1 MKTKEEVLALLVALG
16 TTAEEVANKLVSLG
30 IKGNRERCR
39 TCPIAQYLISNGVA
53 SWVVLADGAGGG
65 VALGDVG
72 GEVSYYRYPL
82 STYPLASVRDFI
94 LAFDRGEYPQC
105 EKEIIQ

>member
-16 TTAEEVANKLVSLG
+16 STAQEVADKLVSLG
-30 IKGNRERCR
+30 IKGERKKCR
-39 TCPIAQYLISNGVA
+39 TCPIAQYLISNGVPA
-53 SWVVLADGAGGG
+53 AFANS
-65 VALGDVG
+65 VG
-72 GEVSYYRYPL
+72 GWFVVGVEVEVGFYYWYPL
-82 STYPLASVRDFI
+82 STYQIAGVQDFV